1 MADEIAGFKL
11 EDLRRLYSLL
21 SRVANV
27 RVNDRARPAVVEDSV
42 YDASPMA
49 PEVYVVKA
57 GPDGVPAS
65 IVYSEALGTGTGA
78 QSTLIPGAGT
88 SQVLFLAED
97 PTFATEGK
105 FRNIDGYD
113 NLRIYNLS
121 DRDIQAGAWLLA
133 TRVKGGQFIVIAEV
147 ETSDVDTGT
156 STIAA
161 GCHLYYDALGNLSLN
176 VPSLVGQY
184 LSAGTGTCPLLN
196 VFIPLSCGLDYAT
209 DGSLFLNLE
218 EVVGTGLNWEGDDGD
233 GCRLTVK
240 FACHIFADE
249 EGRLNVNAE
258 SLAGD
263 RGVTGLRKGPIV
275 TQVVSGPG
283 GPGLETEVECDTIG
297 NDYEVDHSDQQ
308 IVLTDS
314 RLIKIGNNL
323 TQVNLYALNAY
334 HFNLA
339 GELVDWQQLSTSLVI
354 KNIDIC
360 SFVCDTG
367 TGTGTFH
374 CTGTGTPCCY
384 WYCVSNPSLSINYVC
399 AQICSEDDLLA
410 LADAGFV
417 INSGPH
423 DAQIDCTSV
432 CCEVIPGWGGEG
444 WYCVYERPSLAQWY
458 CVTSTFLGYATCE
471 FLTPEELAEVSG
483 VINSG
488 PHATY
493 AACAAACFTG
503 TGLAPGTGE
512 SNCFPT
518 FLTEADKCDPDIEIC
533 SGPFP
538 NEAIAAAACACART
552 GTGTDDKC
560 WYCITTVFLGVP
572 SCEHLTQDELQ
583 AAIDVGGVLHSG
595 PHATPEACA
604 AVCAD
609 TSICCSFA
617 LSGVPNLKLIITGGP
632 AAGTVTP
639 FVYVG
644 SVGVPGYGAKNAW
657 FKNQAGFGDLYIWCE
672 PGTAAPNQW
681 FFWSATAPGVQSVG
695 VPTPPQCSP
704 FLFYFNPFSFGATSV
719 QVSLA

>member
-21 SRVANV
+21 SRVAGG
-27 RVNDRARPAVVEDSV
+27 RVNDRARPAVVEDSI

-49 PEVYVVKA
+49 PEVYVVRA
-57 GPDGVPAS
+57 GLGGVPAA
-65 IVYSEALGTGTGA
+65 ITYSDPIGTGTGIQA
-78 QSTLIPGAGT
+78 SLIPGAGT

-105 FRNIDGYD
+105 FLHIDGYD
-113 NLRIYNLS
+113 NLRIYNIS
-121 DRDIQAGAWLLA
+121 DKDIQEGAWLLA
-133 TRVKGGQFIVIAEV
+133 VRVKGGQYVVVAEV
-147 ETSDVDTGT
+147 EMSDADTGT

-184 LSAGTGTCPLLN
+184 LSVGTGTCPVIN

-209 DGSLFLNLE
+209 DGSLFVNLE
-218 EVVGTGLNWEGDDGD
+218 EVVGTGLNWVEDDGD

-263 RGVTGLRKGPIV
+263 RGVTGLRKGPII
-275 TQVVSGPG
+275 TQVVTGPG
-283 GPGLETEVECDTIG
+283 GPGLETEVECDTIA
-297 NDYEVDHSDQQ
+297 NDYIVDHSDQQ

-314 RLIKIGNNL
+314 RLLKIGNNL

-339 GELVDWQQLSTSLVI
+339 GELIDWQQLSTSLVI

-384 WYCVSNPSLSINYVC
+384 WYCVSNPSLSLNYIC

-423 DAQIDCTSV
+423 DSQPLCGSE
-432 CCEVIPGWGGEG
+432 CCQTIPGWGGEG
-444 WYCVYERPSLAQWY
+444 WYCVYERPSTSKWY
-458 CVTSTFLGYATCE
+458 CVTSTFLGYPTCE
-471 FLTPEELAEVSG
+471 FLTPDELASVVG
-483 VINSG
+483 IVNSG
-488 PHATY
+488 PHNTY
-493 AACAAACFTG
+493 AECAAACFTG
-503 TGLAPGTGE
+503 TGVVGTA
-512 SNCFPT
+512 SMLCIPVY
-518 FLTEADKCDPDIEIC
+518 LTEDDKCDSDIEIC
-533 SGPFP
+533 SGPHA
-538 NEAIAAAACACART
+538 NEAAAAVACSAST
-552 GTGTDDKC
+552 GTGTGTPIEGCCD
-560 WYCITTVFLGVP
+560 LHGVGWP
-572 SCEHLTQDELQ
+572 ATLNVTL
-583 AAIDVGGVLHSG
+583 VGGLNCNGTTTMTWDPVILGGCYISAAAPIVPGIGACTGTPPYTVRYVLACIFG
-595 PHATPEACA
+595 TLVCGIVVLDGLGNTQCNMFLDATG
-604 AVCAD
+604 
-609 TSICCSFA
+609 SCCPTINIR
-617 LSGVPNLKLIITGGP
+617 SGVTVDGQCSNCCGGVGLPFSMHITGSC
-632 AAGTVTP
+632 T
-639 FVYVG
+639 
-644 SVGVPGYGAKNAW
+644 
-657 FKNQAGFGDLYIWCE
+657 
-672 PGTAAPNQW
+672 
-681 FFWSATAPGVQSVG
+681 
-695 VPTPPQCSP
+695 
-704 FLFYFNPFSFGATSV
+704 
-719 QVSLA
+719 